1 MLTKQLSN
9 LDKRKFN
16 AFCGAQVSTDLCIPI
31 FMNQEPLFRLKIK
44 TVLSVCT
51 VKSQQRATT
60 L

>member
-16 AFCGAQVSTDLCIPI
+16 AFCGTQVNTDLFIPI

-44 TVLSVCT
+44 PCYLF
-51 VKSQQRATT
+51 A